1 MGYQHIKGRAT
12 AFPPVTAGKANH
24 RLCRAFTD
32 RIESGIKT
40 TVKDKI
46 SHPQT
51 TYLLCEALKGFDVSF
66 AQGGSGNGTIH
77 YLYYSSTYQLISL

>member
-1 MGYQHIKGRAT
+1 MINDECHRFKTPT
-12 AFPPVTAGKANH
+12 ALPYAH
-24 RLCRAFTD
+24 RGAFTD

-46 SHPQT
+46 SHPQA
-51 TYLLCEALKGFDVSF
+51 TYLLCKALKGFDVSF
-66 AQGGSGNGTIH
+66 VQGGSGNGTIH